1 MFLGKPYVPAP
12 ILVRLRGL
20 RPEYAK
26 SVHVSIEWLP
36 RGRRDSAYACVSN
49 NMLLV
54 PWMEGAERARVT
66 ITAGTQTA
74 ELEIV
79 SRQNHGEVI
88 DVRMR
93 DHASVNAA

>member
-1 MFLGKPYVPAP
+1 MFLGKPFVPAP

-20 RPEYAK
+20 LPQFAK

-36 RGRRDSAYACVSN
+36 RGRRDSSYACVSN

-54 PWMEGAERARVT
+54 PWMEGAERARVS

-79 SRQNHGEVI
+79 ARQNQGEVV
-88 DVRMR
+88 DVRML
-93 DHASVNAA
+93 DLASVNAA